1 VADTAR
7 DHSTILGP
15 TVGAIALGNLIAV
28 RANRRHIDRRKLCHK
43 VFPVLEYPGLLRFGR
58 PIALKNVPQ
67 LPGVVLAAESNE
79 RWRMVSKAVDA
90 FWKCQPTLLPVEH
103 EEWSLYELLHMRG
116 HETEPRLFREL
127 LLACLSQSSVRTEG
141 HVLHH
146 QLISDTRSSR

>member
-1 VADTAR
+1 MADAAR
-7 DHSTILGP
+7 DHSTILGL

-28 RANRRHIDRRKLCHK
+28 RASRRHIDRRKLRHE

-67 LPGVVLAAESNE
+67 LPGVVLAAQSNE
-79 RWRMVSKAVDA
+79 GRRDLSKATGA
-90 FWKCQPTLLPVEH
+90 YWNCLPTLLPVKH

-146 QLISDTRSSR
+146 QLISVTRSCR